1 MDNTFTIRL
10 AGPEDAVKVHD
21 IMAKAYESLS
31 DKSFFICDDL
41 PYVEN
46 IINNPQE
53 GFALLCMADD
63 KPAGTLLVRFPGFR
77 EDNLGRDL
85 SLGED
90 KLMNV
95 VHMESAAVLPEFRGN
110 GIQKKLLFYGKD
122 YLAEHFPDIRYIAAT
137 VTPLNMPSRKSF
149 KAAGFKDMLTKEK
162 YNGYMRIILLNNM

>member
-63 KPAGTLLVRFPGFR
+63 KPVGRLLVRFLGLW
-77 EDNLGRDL
+77 EDNTGRDF
-85 SLGED
+85 SLEED
-90 KLMNV
+90 KLMSV
-95 VHMESAAVLPEFRGN
+95 FLMESAAVLPKFSGT
-110 GIQKKLLFYGKD
+110 GIQKKLLFFG
-122 YLAEHFPDIRYIAAT
+122 
-137 VTPLNMPSRKSF
+137 
-149 KAAGFKDMLTKEK
+149 
-162 YNGYMRIILLNNM
+162 

>member
-10 AGPEDAVKVHD
+10 AGTEDAVKVHD
-21 IMAKAYESLS
+21 IMVKAYESLS

-63 KPAGTLLVRFPGFR
+63 KPAGTLLVRLPGLK

-85 SLGED
+85 MLGED
-90 KLMNV
+90 KIMNV
-95 VHMESAAVLPEFRGN
+95 ETIIE
-110 GIQKKLLFYGKD
+110 
-122 YLAEHFPDIRYIAAT
+122 
-137 VTPLNMPSRKSF
+137 
-149 KAAGFKDMLTKEK
+149 
-162 YNGYMRIILLNNM
+162 RILSLSDLHSEILLLVSAVKHTANTASTT

>member
-85 SLGED
+85 SLEED
-90 KLMNV
+90 KLMRV
-95 VHMESAAVLPEFRGN
+95 VHMESA
-110 GIQKKLLFYGKD
+110 FYGKY

-137 VTPLNMPSRKSF
+137 VAPLNMPSRKSF
-149 KAAGFKDMLTKEK
+149 KAAGFKEMLTKEK
-162 YNGYMRIILLNNM
+162 YNGHMRIILLNNM

>member
-85 SLGED
+85 SLEED
-90 KLMNV
+90 KLMSV

-110 GIQKKLLFYGKD
+110 GIQKKLLFYVKD

-137 VTPLNMPSRKSF
+137 VAPLNMPSRKSF
-149 KAAGFKDMLTKEK
+149 KAAGFKEMLTKEK
-162 YNGYMRIILLNNM
+162 YNGHMRIILLNNM

>member
-10 AGPEDAVKVHD
+10 AGPEDSVKVHD
-21 IMAKAYESLS
+21 IMVKAYESLS
-31 DKSFFICDDL
+31 DKNFFICDDL

-63 KPAGTLLVRFPGFR
+63 KPAGTLLVRLPGLK

-85 SLGED
+85 MLGED

-95 VHMESAAVLPEFRGN
+95 AHMESAAVLPEFRGN
-110 GIQKKLLFYGKD
+110 GIQKKLLIYGKG
-122 YLAEHFPDIRYIAAT
+122 YLAEHFPAVKYITAT
-137 VTPLNMPSRKSF
+137 VVPLNIPSLKSF
-149 KAAGFKDMLTKEK
+149 KAAGFKEMLTKEK
-162 YNGYMRIILLNNM
+162 YNGHMRIILLNNM

>member
-21 IMAKAYESLS
+21 IMVKAYESLS

-63 KPAGTLLVRFPGFR
+63 KPAGTLLVRLPGLK

-85 SLGED
+85 MLGED

-95 VHMESAAVLPEFRGN
+95 AHMESAAVLPEFRGN
-110 GIQKKLLFYGKD
+110 GIQKKLLIYGKD
-122 YLAEHFPDIRYIAAT
+122 YLAGYFPTVKYITAT
-137 VTPLNMPSRKSF
+137 VAPLNIPSLKSF
-149 KAAGFKDMLTKEK
+149 KAAGFKEMLTKEK
-162 YNGYMRIILLNNM
+162 YNGHIDRKSVV

>member
-21 IMAKAYESLS
+21 IMVKAYESLS

-46 IINNPQE
+46 IINNQQE

-63 KPAGTLLVRFPGFR
+63 KPAGTLLVRLPGLK

-85 SLGED
+85 MLGED

-95 VHMESAAVLPEFRGN
+95 AHMESAAVLPEFRGN
-110 GIQKKLLFYGKD
+110 GIQKKLLIYGKD
-122 YLAEHFPDIRYIAAT
+122 YLAGHFPAVKYITAT
-137 VTPLNMPSRKSF
+137 VAPLNIPSLKSF
-149 KAAGFKDMLTKEK
+149 KAAGFKEMLTKEK
-162 YNGYMRIILLNNM
+162 YNGHMRIILLNNM

>member
-53 GFALLCMADD
+53 GFAL
-63 KPAGTLLVRFPGFR
+63 
-77 EDNLGRDL
+77 
-85 SLGED
+85 
-90 KLMNV
+90 
-95 VHMESAAVLPEFRGN
+95 
-110 GIQKKLLFYGKD
+110 
-122 YLAEHFPDIRYIAAT
+122 
-137 VTPLNMPSRKSF
+137 
-149 KAAGFKDMLTKEK
+149 
-162 YNGYMRIILLNNM
+162 